1 MKMQKAISRKIQYRP
16 ELNGNTISL
25 SVHSGQYR
33 LLQMTLNYCS
43 TTGQFDKSILKKNV
57 ESFIN

>member
-33 LLQMTLNYCS
+33 LLQMTLNCCS

-57 ESFIN
+57 ESFIK